1 MCLEVPVIYDGGME
15 PVMMMKM
22 YDANSRTMMEVGG
35 WRSQLYNEGMWS
47 N

>member
-1 MCLEVPVIYDGGME
+1 MCLEVPVVYDGGTSH
-15 PVMMMKM
+15 VMMKM
-22 YDANSRTMMEVGG
+22 YDANSRMMMEVGG